1 MYDRIYIVMK
11 ESIFLD
17 HTADVFDPSIRKRV
31 NFSFVLS
38 RTRVIIKFNA
48 LVKDTFFLFICGRFL
63 PSQEEKSLS
72 MKDITFSESHFII
85 PCQVYWSREM
95 KFNNAGLSFVANRF
109 CNIEQV
115 MQKWHLWFYFGQKKR
130 HHWCMKYRGLWSPS
144 QVVAKWSPSSL
155 HVVTK

>member
-17 HTADVFDPSIRKRV
+17 HTTDVFDPSIRKWV
-31 NFSFVLS
+31 NSSFILS

-48 LVKDTFFLFICGRFL
+48 LVKDTFFLFICGRFI
-63 PSQEEKSLS
+63 PSQEAKSLS

-115 MQKWHLWFYFGQKKR
+115 MQKWHLWFCFGQKNIICWGVSYNTQDIVFWTELR
-130 HHWCMKYRGLWSPS
+130 RNFFNI
-144 QVVAKWSPSSL
+144 
-155 HVVTK
+155 

>member
-1 MYDRIYIVMK
+1 MYDKIYIVMK

-85 PCQVYWSREM
+85 PCQVY
-95 KFNNAGLSFVANRF
+95 
-109 CNIEQV
+109 
-115 MQKWHLWFYFGQKKR
+115 
-130 HHWCMKYRGLWSPS
+130 
-144 QVVAKWSPSSL
+144 
-155 HVVTK
+155 